1 MGKCVLRNDEKVN
14 DGYDGMKNQEPRTK
28 ITIAHALMI
37 MQKIK
42 PKNWTQTKNIIF
54 SYEI

>member
-1 MGKCVLRNDEKVN
+1 MGKCVLRDDEKVN

-42 PKNWTQTKNIIF
+42 PKN
-54 SYEI
+54 